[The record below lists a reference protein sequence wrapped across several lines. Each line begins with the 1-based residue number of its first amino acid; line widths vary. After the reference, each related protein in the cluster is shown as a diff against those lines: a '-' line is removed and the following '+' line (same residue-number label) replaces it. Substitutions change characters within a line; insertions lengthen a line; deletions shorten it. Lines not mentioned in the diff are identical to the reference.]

1 MYAIGAKRLEN
12 QISSTHM
19 EIAEGLAHT
28 CHESY
33 ARTPTGLG
41 PESFRFTEGIE
52 ARALKSSEKYY
63 ILRPEAIESW
73 FYMWRFTKDPKYREW
88 AWNAVLVSAV
98 LTLLVIGKA
107 AVILVASRFEENHCN
122 PSDRMNFSVIDFWKN
137 CPVLPSSSYCVL
149 SLPSFSPSLQ

>member
-1 MYAIGAKRLEN
+1 MYALGAKRLEN
-12 QISSTHM
+12 QISMTHM

-88 AWNAVLVSAV
+88 AWSAVLVSTFFTV
-98 LTLLVIGKA
+98 PTIEILFKYISIILLVK
-107 AVILVASRFEENHCN
+107 
-122 PSDRMNFSVIDFWKN
+122 
-137 CPVLPSSSYCVL
+137 
-149 SLPSFSPSLQ
+149 

>member
-1 MYAIGAKRLEN
+1 MYALGAKKLEN
-12 QISSTHM
+12 QISATHM

-33 ARTPTGLG
+33 IRTPTGLG

-88 AWNAVLVSAV
+88 AWNAVLVSI
-98 LTLLVIGKA
+98 TYNNLV
-107 AVILVASRFEENHCN
+107 VMNNLVA
-122 PSDRMNFSVIDFWKN
+122 
-137 CPVLPSSSYCVL
+137 L
-149 SLPSFSPSLQ
+149 SN